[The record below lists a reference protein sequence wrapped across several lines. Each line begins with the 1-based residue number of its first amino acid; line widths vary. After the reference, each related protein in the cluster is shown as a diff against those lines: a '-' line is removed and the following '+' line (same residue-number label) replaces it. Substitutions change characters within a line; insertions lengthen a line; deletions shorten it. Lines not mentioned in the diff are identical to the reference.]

1 MIRTLARTSLATA
14 CLVLLAGGAAAHADD
29 DLRQTIDRNQK
40 TVSGPA
46 TATRGHVDIG
56 PRLAEDDWSLQI
68 HDDTVTP
75 SVWRHPNDVVVTV
88 PDVSI
93 QQVPDNSD
101 YGFLGV
107 QPDGKVHILPQT
119 QDPDVPWLGWNTQDP
134 DVMDAVNLGA
144 TLTLRGVQ
152 GPGEVVVYL
161 QSGNL
166 GKPKQLWSST
176 AKGAQKLWLDV
187 NTHTHANWVF
197 TKPGVYLLDL
207 GVSAELKSG
216 KKVDTHEYL
225 RFAVGDATTAD
236 AARQASYDASNS
248 VVVGDGEGE
257 EQAGE
262 AKPAEADG
270 SDLPMGWLVGGGV
283 VLVGAAV
290 ALLAIRT
297 AGRDRRARR
306 EAEALRTGGDA

>member
-1 MIRTLARTSLATA
+1 MIRTLARTAIATA
-14 CLVLLAGGAAAHADD
+14 CLLVAAGPAAHADD
-29 DLRQTIDRNQK
+29 DLRQTIDRNQR

-46 TATRGHVDIG
+46 AVTKGHVDLG
-56 PRLAEDDWSLQI
+56 PRLTGEEWSLQV

-75 SVWRHPNDVVVTV
+75 SVWRHPKDVVVTV
-88 PDVSI
+88 PDAAL
-93 QQVPDNSD
+93 QQVPDNPD
-101 YGFLGV
+101 YAFLGV
-107 QPDGKVHILPQT
+107 EPGSKVHILPQT

-152 GPGEVVVYL
+152 GPGELVVYL

-176 AKGAQKLWLDV
+176 AEGAQKLWLDV

-197 TKPGVYLLDL
+197 TKPGVYLVDL

-216 KKVDTHEYL
+216 KKVDTHDYL
-225 RFAVGDATTAD
+225 RLAVGDATAAD
-236 AARQASYDASNS
+236 AARTASYDASHS
-248 VVVGDGEGE
+248 PAVAGAGE
-257 EQAGE
+257 EQTGGAE
-262 AKPAEADG
+262 PAEEGG
-270 SDLPMGWLVGGGV
+270 SGLPMGWLVGGGV
-283 VLVGAAV
+283 ALVGGAV
-290 ALLAIRT
+290 ALLAVRS

-306 EAEALRTGGDA
+306 EAEALRAGGDA